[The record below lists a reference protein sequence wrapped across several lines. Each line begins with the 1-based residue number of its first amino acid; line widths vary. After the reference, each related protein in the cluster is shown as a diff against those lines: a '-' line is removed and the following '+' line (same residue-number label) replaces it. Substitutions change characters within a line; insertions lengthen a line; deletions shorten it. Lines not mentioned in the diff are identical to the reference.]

1 MTMKNKFSNRNE
13 YRAGMFNRNEGF
25 EHIINIKAND
35 NGVIKSAAIELDKI
49 IIFPNMISPIFITNN
64 RDLSA
69 VIKAQEK
76 EQTIVGLIKK
86 EETQDSNAFLGTG
99 IEIAVGSLLEM
110 PDGAHSALVQGRRRV
125 KILDTIEENG
135 ILLTEAEP
143 ILGTNKN
150 INNQE
155 HALINTT
162 KTLFESVVQLNRS
175 IPDEA
180 NMHINSITSPG
191 WLADMICTA
200 ISLPYLKRI
209 EILEMYD
216 GVERLMF
223 VYKLLKNEL
232 DILNIEEEIRFN
244 VQREVD
250 QSQRDFYLR
259 EQVKAINI
267 ELGEGDIWEE
277 EIKRYEKRIA
287 GENLPEEVKE
297 ILKDQI
303 KRLML
308 GPSLSP
314 EASIG
319 RNYIEWLL
327 TIPWEEKTTD
337 NLNIQHVEGILEK
350 NHCGLEKAKERLL
363 EFLAVEKLRSEHT
376 KQPIMCFVGPPGTGK
391 TSFGVSIAEAL
402 GRVFVRISLGGIRDE
417 AEIRGH
423 RRTYIGALPGRII
436 QAMKR
441 AKTINPVF
449 MLDEIDKIGNDYRGD
464 PAAALLEILDSE
476 QNKAFSDH
484 YIEIPYDLSH
494 VFFITTAN
502 TTDNIPPALLDRMEI
517 VDFSGYVIEEKV
529 EIALKHLVP
538 KQILE
543 NSLSEKDIEFDPKT
557 LENIIQNYTYESGVR
572 NLERQIG
579 KLCRKVSK
587 QKIEKVENVSKILTP
602 NAVEKYLGP
611 PQYFP
616 FRAENVDE
624 IGVATAVAWT
634 ENGGEIM
641 PVEVSVVEGKGNLNI
656 TGQIGDV
663 MQESA
668 QTALTFIKSRAKYFN
683 IEIETFEKL
692 DIHIHVPEGAV
703 QKEGP
708 SSGITLC
715 LAMISALTKRKTF
728 HDVGLTGEITLRG
741 RVLQVGGLREK
752 ILAAHR
758 SGLKKII
765 IPKKNIKDLVKIK
778 EKVKKEL
785 EVILVDHMDEVI
797 QIALQ
802 D

>member
-1 MTMKNKFSNRNE
+1 MQTKNKFSGENE

-25 EHIINIKAND
+25 EHITNIEPNAKGIINS
-35 NGVIKSAAIELDKI
+35 VAIELEKI
-49 IIFPNMISPIFITNN
+49 IIFPNMISPIFIINN
-64 RDLSA
+64 RNLSA
-69 VIKAQEK
+69 IITAQEK
-76 EQTIVGLIKK
+76 KQTIIGLIKK
-86 EETQDSNAFLGTG
+86 EEGEGYCTFLGTG
-99 IEIAVGSLLEM
+99 VEIAVGSLLEM

-125 KILDTIEENG
+125 KILKTFEENG
-135 ILLTEAEP
+135 LIFTEAEP
-143 ILGTNKN
+143 ILENNKKVS
-150 INNQE
+150 NQD
-155 HALINTT
+155 HALMNTT
-162 KTLFESVVQLNRS
+162 KALFESVVQLNRS
-175 IPDEA
+175 IPEEA

-209 EILEMYD
+209 EILEIYD
-216 GVERLMF
+216 EVGRLKF

-267 ELGEGDIWEE
+267 ELGDGDIWEE
-277 EIKRYEKRIA
+277 EIKRYEKSI
-287 GENLPEEVKE
+287 EEEKLPEEVRE
-297 ILKDQI
+297 ILKEQI

-308 GPSLSP
+308 GPALSP

-327 TIPWEEKTTD
+327 TVPWKKKTTD
-337 NLNIQHVEGILEK
+337 NLDIQHAEKILDK
-350 NHCGLEKAKERLL
+350 NHCGLEKPKERLL
-363 EFLAVEKLRSEHT
+363 EFIAVEGLRSEHT

-391 TSFGVSIAEAL
+391 TSFGLSIAEAL

-441 AKTINPVF
+441 AKKINPIF
-449 MLDEIDKIGNDYRGD
+449 MLDEIDKMGNDYRGD

-476 QNKAFSDH
+476 QNSAFSDH
-484 YIEIPYDLSH
+484 YLEIPYDLSN

-502 TTDNIPPALLDRMEI
+502 TVDNIPPALLDRMEI
-517 VDFSGYVIEEKV
+517 VEFSGYVMEEKV

-543 NSLSEKDIEFDPKT
+543 NSLSNKDIKFNRKT

-572 NLERQIG
+572 NLERQVG

-587 QKIEKVENVSKILTP
+587 QKIEKIENASKTLTLD
-602 NAVEKYLGP
+602 AVEKFLGP

-616 FRAENVDE
+616 FRAENTDE

-641 PVEVSVVEGKGNLNI
+641 PIEVSVVDGKGNLNI

-668 QTALTFIKSRAKYFN
+668 QAALTFIKSRVKSFN
-683 IEIETFEKL
+683 IKIETFEKV

-708 SSGITLC
+708 SSGITMC

-728 HDVGLTGEITLRG
+728 HDIGLTGEITLRG
-741 RVLQVGGLREK
+741 KVLPVGGLREK

-765 IPKKNIKDLVKIK
+765 IPKKNSKDLVKISD
-778 EKVKKEL
+778 KVKKEL
-785 EVILVDHMDEVI
+785 KVILVDHMDEVI
-797 QIALQ
+797 KMALQ
-802 D
+802 S

>member
-1 MTMKNKFSNRNE
+1 MPKNNKFSNGNE

-25 EHIINIKAND
+25 EHIINNKAND
-35 NGVIKSAAIELDKI
+35 NGVIKSVAIELENI
-49 IIFPNMISPIFITNN
+49 IIFPNMISPIFITNR

-76 EQTIVGLIKK
+76 KHTIVGLIKK
-86 EETQDSNAFLGTG
+86 EEMLDSSVFLGTG

-110 PDGAHSALVQGRRRV
+110 PNGAHSALVQGRRRV
-125 KILDTIEENG
+125 KILDTFEENG
-135 ILLTEAEP
+135 IILTEAEP
-143 ILGTNKN
+143 ILGTNKI

-162 KTLFESVVQLNRS
+162 KTLFESVVQLDHS

-180 NMHINSITSPG
+180 NMRINSIASPG

-209 EILEMYD
+209 DILEMYD
-216 GVERLMF
+216 EVERLMF
-223 VYKLLKNEL
+223 VHKLLKNEL

-244 VQREVD
+244 VQKEVD

-297 ILKDQI
+297 ILKEQI

-327 TIPWEEKTTD
+327 TIPWKEKTTD
-337 NLNIQHVEGILEK
+337 NLNIQHIKGVLEK
-350 NHCGLEKAKERLL
+350 NHSGLEKPKERLL
-363 EFLAVEKLRSEHT
+363 EFIAVEKLRSEHT

-391 TSFGVSIAEAL
+391 TSFGLSIAEAL

-441 AKTINPVF
+441 TKTVNPIF

-476 QNKAFSDH
+476 QNKSFSDH

-502 TTDNIPPALLDRMEI
+502 TTDNIPPALLDRLEI
-517 VDFSGYVIEEKV
+517 VEFSGYVIEEKV

-543 NSLSEKDIEFDPKT
+543 NSLSEKDIKFDPKT

-587 QKIEKVENVSKILTP
+587 QKIEKIKNISKTLTP
-602 NAVEKYLGP
+602 NAVEIFLGP
-611 PQYFP
+611 PKYFP

-668 QTALTFIKSRAKYFN
+668 QAALTFIKSRAKNFN

-741 RVLQVGGLREK
+741 RILPVGGLREK

-765 IPKKNIKDLVKIK
+765 IPKKNSKDLVKIN

-785 EVILVDHMDEVI
+785 EVIMVDHMDEVI

-802 D
+802 E

>member
-1 MTMKNKFSNRNE
+1 MTMKNKFSNGNE

-35 NGVIKSAAIELDKI
+35 NGVIKSAAIGLDEI

-64 RDLSA
+64 KDLSA
-69 VIKAQEK
+69 VIMAQEK

-86 EETQDSNAFLGTG
+86 EETQGSNAFLGTG

-125 KILDTIEENG
+125 KILNTIEENG

-143 ILGTNKN
+143 ILGTNNN
-150 INNQE
+150 INNKV

-162 KTLFESVVQLNRS
+162 KTLFESVVLLNRS

-267 ELGEGDIWEE
+267 ELGKGDIWEE

-363 EFLAVEKLRSEHT
+363 EFLAVEKLRSEYT

-529 EIALKHLVP
+529 EIAKKHLVP

-587 QKIEKVENVSKILTP
+587 QKIEKVKKVSKTLTP

-641 PVEVSVVEGKGNLNI
+641 PVEVSVVEGKGNLKI

-668 QTALTFIKSRAKYFN
+668 QAALTFIKSRAKNFN

-741 RVLQVGGLREK
+741 RVLPVGGLREK

>member
-1 MTMKNKFSNRNE
+1 MNNKFSNGNE

-49 IIFPNMISPIFITNN
+49 IIFPNMISPIFITYN

-76 EQTIVGLIKK
+76 KQTIVGLIKK
-86 EETQDSNAFLGTG
+86 EETQDSNAFFGTG

-180 NMHINSITSPG
+180 NMLINSITSPG
-191 WLADMICTA
+191 WLADIICTA

-277 EIKRYEKRIA
+277 EIKRYEKRVA

-297 ILKDQI
+297 IIKDQI

-402 GRVFVRISLGGIRDE
+402 GREFVRISLGGIRDE

-476 QNKAFSDH
+476 QNKTFSDH

-494 VFFITTAN
+494 AFFITTAN

-517 VDFSGYVIEEKV
+517 VEFPGYVIEEKV

-587 QKIEKVENVSKILTP
+587 QKIEKVEKVSKTLTP

-641 PVEVSVVEGKGNLNI
+641 PVEVSVVEGKGNLKI

-668 QTALTFIKSRAKYFN
+668 QAALTFIKSRAKNFN

-741 RVLQVGGLREK
+741 RVLPVGGLREK

>member
-1 MTMKNKFSNRNE
+1 MPTKNKFSNENE

-25 EHIINIKAND
+25 DHIKNIKAND
-35 NGVIKSAAIELDKI
+35 NGIINSVAIELEKI
-49 IIFPNMISPIFITNN
+49 IIFPDMISPIFITNEN
-64 RDLSA
+64 NLSA

-76 EQTIVGLIKK
+76 EQAIVALLKK
-86 EETQDSNAFLGTG
+86 EETQDSNAFIETG
-99 IEIAVGSLLEM
+99 IEIAVGSLLEL
-110 PDGAHSALVQGRRRV
+110 PDGSHSALVQGRRRL
-125 KILDTIEENG
+125 KILSTFEDNG
-135 ILLTEAEP
+135 IIFTEAEA
-143 ILGTNKN
+143 IIGTKKKL
-150 INNQE
+150 NNQE
-155 HALINTT
+155 RALINTT
-162 KTLFESVVQLNRS
+162 KTLFESVVQLDRS

-180 NMHINSITSPG
+180 NMHINSIKMPG
-191 WLADMICTA
+191 LLADMICTA
-200 ISLPYLKRI
+200 ISLPYLKRA

-216 GVERLMF
+216 EIKRLMF
-223 VYKLLKNEL
+223 VHKLLKNEL

-244 VQREVD
+244 VQKEVD

-277 EIKRYEKRIA
+277 EIKRYEKRIE
-287 GENLPEEVKE
+287 GENLPEEVRE
-297 ILKDQI
+297 IVKDQI

-314 EASIG
+314 ESSIC

-327 TIPWEEKTTD
+327 TLPWKEKTTD
-337 NLNIQHVEGILEK
+337 NLNIQHVRGVLEK
-350 NHCGLEKAKERLL
+350 NHCGLEKPKERIL
-363 EFLAVEKLRSEHT
+363 EFIAVEKLRSEYT

-391 TSFGVSIAEAL
+391 TSFGLSIAEAL

-441 AKTINPVF
+441 AKTVNPIF
-449 MLDEIDKIGNDYRGD
+449 MLDEIDKIGKDYRGD

-484 YIEIPYDLSH
+484 YLEVPYDLSN

-517 VDFSGYVIEEKV
+517 VEFSGYVMEEKV
-529 EIALKHLVP
+529 EISLKHLVP

-543 NSLSEKDIEFDPKT
+543 NSLSEKDIEFDPET
-557 LENIIQNYTYESGVR
+557 IENIIQNYTYESGVR

-587 QKIEKVENVSKILTP
+587 QKIENIENISKTLTHD
-602 NAVEKYLGP
+602 AVEKFLGP

-641 PVEVSVVEGKGNLNI
+641 PVEVSVVEGKGNLNV

-668 QTALTFIKSRAKYFN
+668 QAALTFIKSRAINFDIKV
-683 IEIETFEKL
+683 ETFEKL

-728 HDVGLTGEITLRG
+728 HDIGLTGEITLRG
-741 RVLQVGGLREK
+741 RILPVGGLREK

-765 IPKKNIKDLVKIK
+765 IPKKNSKDLVKIN
-778 EKVKKEL
+778 EKIKKEL

-797 QIALQ
+797 KIALQ
-802 D
+802 G